1 MRLSLD
7 QLTALQQGKRL
18 HGPRNEPEHA
28 LQVAFTNW
36 RRGPKTLSR
45 YPQLRWAYAIPNGG
59 KRTKR
64 TAGRL
69 KAEGLEAGVFDY
81 CIPVPSKGYAGLYL
95 EFKAGKNNLTDL
107 QREFRDFA
115 ESQKYC
121 CAVAWDLM
129 TTIHLVENYLGGE
142 WDE

>member
-18 HGPRNEPEHA
+18 RRPRNEPEHA

-36 RRGPKTLSR
+36 RRSPATLKR
-45 YPQLRWAYAIPNGG
+45 YPQLRWAYAVPNGG

-81 CIPVPSKGYAGLYL
+81 CIPVPRGGYAGLYL
-95 EFKAGKNNLTDL
+95 EFKAGKGTLTDL
-107 QREFRDFA
+107 QRDFRHFA
-115 ESQKYC
+115 EEQGYY
-121 CAVAWDLM
+121 CAVAWDL
-129 TTIHLVENYLGGE
+129 TTAMGLVENYLGGIWE
-142 WDE
+142 